1 MTTQQPLTTGVTK
14 KTPGRTALRLEE
26 RDLSLLCDLFTHGAM
41 LRVQVQALHFP
52 SLRRCNRRLRQLF
65 MAGCVAWTPLPLGTQ
80 AAWLSGQ
87 REMVINEQVINKE
100 VVNNRAEAGFGSQY
114 VFSSQYVYRLGP
126 AGAQPVAQCLGWNEA
141 DVRRLLRP
149 GSPLYLAHALEGV
162 RFRLLLTQAVET
174 GNVRLLRFLPERLLL
189 HAYEV
194 RETGRPGAPWRREVF
209 KPDAFFEIALLAA
222 RPAIG
227 AACEPYPSRF
237 FVEIDLGHTSARE
250 FANKVRIYRRYQGSG
265 LFEKRY
271 GGTGFRTLVC
281 TTSPTRRDNLRRI
294 VEGEGTDLFWLS
306 TLADIANP
314 GPFAPVWHVPFRS
327 EPVTLLPK

>member
-1 MTTQQPLTTGVTK
+1 
-14 KTPGRTALRLEE
+14 
-26 RDLSLLCDLFTHGAM
+26 M
-41 LRVQVQALHFP
+41 LRTQVQALHFP

-65 MAGCVAWTPLPLGTQ
+65 LASCVARMPLPLGTQ

-87 REMVINEQVINKE
+87 R
-100 VVNNRAEAGFGSQY
+100 AEAANDGAETDYGSQH

-126 AGAQPVAQCLGWNEA
+126 AGVLPVAQCLGWNEA

-162 RFRLLLTQAVET
+162 RFRLLLTQAMET
-174 GNVRLLRFLPERLLL
+174 GNMRLLRFLPERLLL

-209 KPDAFFEIALLAA
+209 KPDAFFEIAPPEAC
-222 RPAIG
+222 PAVG
-227 AACEPYPSRF
+227 AACEPCPSHF

-250 FANKVRIYRRYQGSG
+250 FANKVRIHRRYYGSG
-265 LFEKRY
+265 LFGRRY
-271 GGTGFRTLVC
+271 GGADFRTLVC
-281 TTSPTRRDNLRRI
+281 TTSQTRRDNLKRI

-306 TLADIANP
+306 TLTNIADP

-327 EPVTLLPK
+327 EPVTLLQK